1 MMQIPGSHIAL
12 HSPAYLLLLLC
23 IPLWIWIRRRK
34 QLSREMT
41 FHLSTTKT
49 LSGLPDAPKVRYRKW
64 LHYLRMAALVLFCIA
79 LSRPQQTNAPD
90 NKYNEGIDI
99 VLSMDLSTSMLAEDF
114 KPNRIEA
121 AKEVA
126 EHFVMD
132 RPADR
137 IGLVVFAG
145 ESFTQAPI
153 TTDHNV
159 IIEQLENLQSGML
172 ADGTAIGMGL
182 ATAVDR
188 LRSSSA
194 KSKVVILLT
203 DGVNNSGYID
213 PQTALRIAQTYKVR
227 VYTVGVGS
235 KGTAM
240 YPVQDASGRM
250 RTQPMPVQ
258 IDEALLTEIAQQ
270 TGGKYFRATDNA
282 SLKKIYNEIDQLEK
296 SRIAGSGN
304 MQYKEWYW
312 PFALLGACLLALE
325 LILSFTVFRSIT

>member
-1 MMQIPGSHIAL
+1 MMQLPGIPIAL
-12 HSPAYLLLLLC
+12 HSPAYLLLLLA
-23 IPLWIWIRRRK
+23 IPLWLWLRRRNR
-34 QLSREMT
+34 LGREMT
-41 FHLSTTKT
+41 FHISTTKMLT
-49 LSGLPDAPKVRYRKW
+49 DLPDAPRVQYRKW
-64 LHYLRMAALVLFCIA
+64 LQYLRIAAMVCLCIA
-79 LSRPQQTNAPD
+79 LARPQQTNALD
-90 NKYNEGIDI
+90 NVLNEGIDI

-126 EHFVMD
+126 EQFVMD
-132 RPADR
+132 RPSDR

-145 ESFTQAPI
+145 ESFTQAPV

-159 IIEQLENLQSGML
+159 IIEQLEHLQSGML

-188 LRSSSA
+188 LRHTSG

-203 DGVNNSGYID
+203 DGVNNSGMID

-227 VYTVGVGS
+227 VYTIGVGS
-235 KGTAM
+235 KGNAS
-240 YPVQDASGRM
+240 YPSVDASGNIRN
-250 RTQPMPVQ
+250 QVMPVQ

-282 SLKKIYNEIDQLEK
+282 SLRKIYGEIDQLEK
-296 SRIAGSGN
+296 SKIMGSGN
-304 MQYKEWYW
+304 QQYKEWFW
-312 PFALLGACLLALE
+312 PFALLGVCLLALQ
-325 LILSFTVFRSIT
+325 LILSLTVFRSIT